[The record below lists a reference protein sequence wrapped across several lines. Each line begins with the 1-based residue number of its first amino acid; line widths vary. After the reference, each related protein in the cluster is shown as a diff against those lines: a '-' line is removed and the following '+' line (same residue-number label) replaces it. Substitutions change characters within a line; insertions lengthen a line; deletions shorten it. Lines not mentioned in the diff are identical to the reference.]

1 MSIISR
7 RNFIIVFGHGK
18 LDILPAL
25 AVTTFQDGTFFLKVR
40 QGCLEHIYFCVLA
53 FHLDNKF
60 VYVCLLFLQY
70 INDLRDCKRLLGPIA
85 LLNTNGLLLL
95 FACALTM
102 ISFGVLASFGV
113 FFGIGGVFL
122 ILFDQII
129 SRLVIPGN
137 LNEEISKDQN
147 WGYALIAASIMLSTS
162 LAVDALLFDFPCPGS
177 AAFAKYEES
186 FVVQPED

>member
-1 MSIISR
+1 MGYNAQTFAETLGATVLFFSLGQIGVILFGCIFQIVTAYEDQAEAIKGKVAAGIKWAGNLVSLAIISSSP
-7 RNFIIVFGHGK
+7 IKKSSELGK
-18 LDILPAL
+18 S
-25 AVTTFQDGTFFLKVR
+25 F
-40 QGCLEHIYFCVLA
+40 
-53 FHLDNKF
+53 
-60 VYVCLLFLQY
+60 
-70 INDLRDCKRLLGPIA
+70 
-85 LLNTNGLLLL
+85 NGLLLL

-102 ISFGVLASFGV
+102 ISFGVVASFGV

-186 FVVQPED
+186 FVIQPED